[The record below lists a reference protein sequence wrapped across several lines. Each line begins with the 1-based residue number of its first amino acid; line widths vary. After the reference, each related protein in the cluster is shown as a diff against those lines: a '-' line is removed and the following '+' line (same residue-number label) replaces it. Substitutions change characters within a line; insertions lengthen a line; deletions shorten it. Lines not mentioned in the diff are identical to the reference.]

1 MTNYEQLTKD
11 LKKQYKKTALT
22 IQEVAHEMGLSVN
35 SIRLGIKAGKG
46 IPPYKKVGSGSERQR
61 VIFPIIDVAKFLS
74 DTEKVY

>member
-1 MTNYEQLTKD
+1 MTNYEEFRQD

-22 IQEVAHEMGLSVN
+22 IQEVASELGLSVN

-46 IPPYKKVGSGSERQR
+46 IPNYKKVGGGVKRQR
-61 VIFPIIDVAKFLS
+61 VVFPIIDVAKFLA